1 MDVLIPIL
9 IFLVP
14 ILIAYKLCEW
24 QVVSAFLVGLIVV
37 PFFII
42 FLFHVYEIYFIG
54 KSPDFNRAFTILAMF
69 ALFGLPI
76 YLIIIL
82 PLYYFLQSL
91 QFPINYSFPIVIS
104 IIMSILFSLMNERDW
119 GWKQIAVI
127 LLCSYVHSYFILW
140 LMAKLRSIS
149 IPG

>member
-1 MDVLIPIL
+1 MDVILPVL

-14 ILIAYKLCEW
+14 ILIAFKLCEW
-24 QVVSAFLVGLIVV
+24 QVISAFLVGLIAV

-54 KSPDFNRAFTILAMF
+54 KSPDFNGAFTISAMF
-69 ALFGLPI
+69 AMFGLPI

-104 IIMSILFSLMNERDW
+104 IIMSILFLIMNEREW

-127 LLCSYVHSYFILW
+127 LLCSYIHSYFILW
-140 LMAKLRSIS
+140 VIAKLRSIS
-149 IPG
+149 IPE